1 MSKESNLTDFL
12 TDIADTLRTKK
23 NSTDLINPQNFS
35 SEINELIHPNEMLDK
50 YSYGVEW
57 NINNPSPQCTRIGNL
72 EMHKTLPIQSA
83 YRGCLW
89 KDGKI
94 NYYLDANNWNYK
106 EDGTPSVLDGTDGTV
121 RIEIPRF
128 FGRSWE
134 IGDIRQVRISTMC
147 LDETWQEIPHMV
159 IDAYRFTVDRT
170 NNLALSIVNTDP
182 QFRGGS
188 NSPSYD
194 QYLETDIFRTWLGKP
209 ATALFRATARTYA
222 TNAKSELLCYEF
234 YKWIFYW
241 NYVIEYANFNCQL
254 AYNPNLTADGYR
266 QGGLGSGVTNMSNW
280 EAYNGYY
287 PITPCGYGN
296 EFGNKTGIKEIP
308 SVSYQVMSLNNKTVA
323 SYSKGSGHTITASGT
338 AMVITKSASISTN
351 LLNISSY
358 YTSGNTVYSIT
369 GLQEGQSLLFKD
381 GSTTI
386 YEADIDGEHTVAWG
400 TSTNSRYIYA
410 SFTGECN
417 IMIDKISGESVEITL
432 PRPTMYMP
440 RWRGFDNPFGDIW
453 TNLEGIVCKREEA
466 NAESAIYTTSNS
478 LLFDD
483 ALDNKQIAGYEIASD
498 GYIKTFA
505 LGNSGEIIP
514 SGVGANTTSYK
525 CDYHYCNPTSTASR
539 TLLVG
544 GYAYYGGDA
553 GFGYFYSSRGVS
565 TSTASI
571 GFRSLTRL

>member
-1 MSKESNLTDFL
+1 MAKNNNLTDFL

-35 SEINELIHPNEMLDK
+35 SEINELIHPNEILDK

-57 NINNPSPQCTRIGNL
+57 NINNPSPECTRIGNL

-106 EDGTPSVLDGTDGTV
+106 EDGTPSILDGTDGTV

-194 QYLETDIFRTWLGKP
+194 QYLETDIFRTQLGKP
-209 ATALFRATARTYA
+209 ATALSRDIARTYA

-254 AYNPNLTADGYR
+254 DYNPNLTADGYR
-266 QGGLGSGVTNMSNW
+266 QGGLGAGVTNM
-280 EAYNGYY
+280 ADQDKYNGYY

-296 EFGNKTGIKEIP
+296 EFGNNTGIKSIP
-308 SVSYQVMSLNNKTVA
+308 YMSYVVDETTYSRPILN
-323 SYSKGSGHTITASGT
+323 
-338 AMVITKSASISTN
+338 MV
-351 LLNISSY
+351 
-358 YTSGNTVYSIT
+358 
-369 GLQEGQSLLFKD
+369 
-381 GSTTI
+381 
-386 YEADIDGEHTVAWG
+386 
-400 TSTNSRYIYA
+400 
-410 SFTGECN
+410 
-417 IMIDKISGESVEITL
+417 
-432 PRPTMYMP
+432 

-453 TNLEGIVCKREEA
+453 TSLDGVVCKRDEA
-466 NAESAIYTTSNS
+466 NTESAIYTTSNS

-483 ALDNKQIAGYEIASD
+483 TINNKQVAGYEIASE
-498 GYIKTFA
+498 GYIKTLA

-514 SGVGANTTSYK
+514 SSVGADTITYK
-525 CDYHYCNPTSTASR
+525 CDYHHSNPTTTSLR
-539 TLLVG
+539 TLIVG
-544 GYAYYGGDA
+544 GRATANNRGGIN
-553 GFGYFYSSRGVS
+553 YFNSEIG
-565 TSTASI
+565 TSDSDASI